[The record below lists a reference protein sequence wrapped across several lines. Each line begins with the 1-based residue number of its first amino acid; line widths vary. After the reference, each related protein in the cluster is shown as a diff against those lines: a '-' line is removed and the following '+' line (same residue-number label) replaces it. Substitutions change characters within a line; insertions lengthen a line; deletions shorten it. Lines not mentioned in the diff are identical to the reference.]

1 MEKEEKGLTV
11 EDLARVVEYLKQE
24 NLVDLTDEQVGK
36 MALDLGAKK
45 KGK

>member
-24 NLVDLTDEQVGK
+24 NIVDLTAEQVGK

>member
-1 MEKEEKGLTV
+1 VDYRAFLWLLRGY
-11 EDLARVVEYLKQE
+11 VVKYLKQE
-24 NLVDLTDEQVGK
+24 KLVDLTAEQVGK